1 MDHEEA
7 MISALQNQLPDVH
20 IHLCYFHV
28 GQAIQ
33 RWVSQHGLQIYYN
46 EENSSLKVFLGL
58 IRALGLLPI
67 NDVMIGYQVILDS
80 DHYQQI
86 IIRGT
91 ELQLINNI
99 NSLTTY
105 LTVNYINNNKI
116 PQWNVHDLNDHRTN
130 NDMEG
135 YHHRL
140 RERFTNRISNFW
152 GFMLFILKET
162 FIMKGVLERMRGGD
176 IMQGRRRTYQL
187 NENRIQQLKANYEQ
201 DHDI

>member
-1 MDHEEA
+1 M
-7 MISALQNQLPDVH
+7 
-20 IHLCYFHV
+20 
-28 GQAIQ
+28 
-33 RWVSQHGLQIYYN
+33 
-46 EENSSLKVFLGL
+46 FLGL

-105 LTVNYINNNKI
+105 LTTNYINNNKI

-140 RERFTNRISNFW
+140 RERFIPS
-152 GFMLFILKET
+152 L
-162 FIMKGVLERMRGGD
+162 
-176 IMQGRRRTYQL
+176 
-187 NENRIQQLKANYEQ
+187 
-201 DHDI
+201 

>member
-1 MDHEEA
+1 M
-7 MISALQNQLPDVH
+7 
-20 IHLCYFHV
+20 
-28 GQAIQ
+28 
-33 RWVSQHGLQIYYN
+33 
-46 EENSSLKVFLGL
+46 FLGL

-67 NDVMIGYQVILDS
+67 NDVMIGYQVIL
-80 DHYQQI
+80 
-86 IIRGT
+86 

-99 NSLTTY
+99 NSLTTD

-162 FIMKGVLERMRGGD
+162 FIMKGVLERMRGHW
-176 IMQGRRRTYQL
+176 
-187 NENRIQQLKANYEQ
+187 ESW
-201 DHDI
+201 

>member
-1 MDHEEA
+1 M
-7 MISALQNQLPDVH
+7 
-20 IHLCYFHV
+20 
-28 GQAIQ
+28 
-33 RWVSQHGLQIYYN
+33 
-46 EENSSLKVFLGL
+46 FLGL

-105 LTVNYINNNKI
+105 LTTNYINNNKI

-201 DHDI
+201 DHDILVFITNARLCINN

>member
-1 MDHEEA
+1 M
-7 MISALQNQLPDVH
+7 
-20 IHLCYFHV
+20 
-28 GQAIQ
+28 
-33 RWVSQHGLQIYYN
+33 
-46 EENSSLKVFLGL
+46 FLGL

-140 RERFTNRISNFW
+140 RERFIPS
-152 GFMLFILKET
+152 L
-162 FIMKGVLERMRGGD
+162 
-176 IMQGRRRTYQL
+176 
-187 NENRIQQLKANYEQ
+187 
-201 DHDI
+201 